1 MDYKKLYEEQKK
13 KYEKLEE
20 WNNIVR
26 KAHQGIAEENNM
38 LIEGKIK
45 LSEKFWEK
53 ENKKLN
59 EQIEELKEENKK
71 LKKGRLWVDEEGT
84 THRVVKE
91 AYSDEE

>member
-1 MDYKKLYEEQKK
+1 MEAQKILQQNELYE
-13 KYEKLEE
+13 
-20 WNNIVR
+20 
-26 KAHQGIAEENNM
+26 
-38 LIEGKIK
+38 
-45 LSEKFWEK
+45 

-71 LKKGRLWVDEEGT
+71 LKKGRLWVDEGGT